1 MLKKSP
7 LIHLVGSLIAIDYAF
22 PSLVLTRAGS
32 MGLISAAMAPQSYL
46 INLSL
51 TSLSENCN
59 HSRKKSFLWHE
70 LFSAEIVFTTAL
82 QAHLCLPKRFRLP

>member
-32 MGLISAAMAPQSYL
+32 MGLISAGWAPQSYL
-46 INLSL
+46 ITLSL
-51 TSLSENCN
+51 TNLSGKSKV
-59 HSRKKSFLWHE
+59 SREKG
-70 LFSAEIVFTTAL
+70 
-82 QAHLCLPKRFRLP
+82 

>member
-7 LIHLVGSLIAIDYAF
+7 LSALVGSLIAIDYAF
-22 PSLVLTRAGS
+22 PSLVLARAGS

-51 TSLSENCN
+51 TSLSGNCN
-59 HSRKKSFLWHE
+59 HSR
-70 LFSAEIVFTTAL
+70 
-82 QAHLCLPKRFRLP
+82 

>member
-1 MLKKSP
+1 
-7 LIHLVGSLIAIDYAF
+7 
-22 PSLVLTRAGS
+22 

>member
-51 TSLSENCN
+51 TSLPGNCN
-59 HSRKKSFLWHE
+59 RSREKSFLCYE
-70 LFSAEIVFTTAL
+70 LFSGKIVFTTTL
-82 QAHLCLPKRFRLP
+82 QSYQ